1 MDSGDIAPHASG
13 EASGADPDEIVSR
26 PAPDPHAA
34 RSDARAR
41 WKALGQS
48 WRLESEIGAERQSYL
63 AQRRAIAPNIARGV
77 YPFGGERLT
86 RADMEWLLATLGD
99 GAGPIA
105 WDDEG
110 QRERAGLDLRGA
122 LLSGADLRG
131 LPLAGM
137 VGGQYGG
144 DERQIE
150 AAAVHLD
157 GARLERADVRG
168 ASLHAAHLER
178 ARLDSADLRQ
188 ATLTRVSL
196 ARASLREA
204 RLQKADLR
212 DVDATE
218 ADFRRA
224 NMAECRA
231 ISGRFERARL
241 DGAIL
246 DGANLDQARF
256 NNAQMGG
263 ARLDGAACR
272 QTVFTG
278 AYLRR
283 ASFRLTLLLR
293 ASLEHAHLEEAILH
307 GAELRAA
314 RLEGTNL
321 FDARLDGLTLP
332 PDEYER
338 LARLRYREELLARPS
353 ALEPADLRGA
363 YFDTATNLRRA
374 ALGDVKLGYPR
385 VADLQWGGANLAVVP
400 WSPRRSRLL
409 QRRPA
414 PIILGDERAARM
426 AVTPEGKRKD
436 RATREEELEAA
447 VRANRQLAV
456 ALRAQGL
463 DEEAG
468 VYAYRAQVLQRRA
481 LLREYRAGAWLFSLF
496 LDALAG
502 YGYRPARSLV
512 AYLLVIL
519 SFAAAYFTLGPG
531 AGVHL
536 SPLGALVFSVTS
548 FHGRGFFPGG
558 IPLDD
563 PLTAVAA
570 GEALA
575 GLLIEISFI
584 ATFTQRFF
592 GK

>member
-1 MDSGDIAPHASG
+1 MGSGDVERRASDGEAPDTGMGETPLEAEPTPSGRASG
-13 EASGADPDEIVSR
+13 
-26 PAPDPHAA
+26 
-34 RSDARAR
+34 RAH
-41 WKALGQS
+41 WKAAGQP
-48 WRLESEIGAERQSYL
+48 WRQEPEISVERQRYL
-63 AQRRAIAPNIARGV
+63 APRRAITPDIGRGV

-86 RADMEWLLATLGD
+86 RADVEWLLATLGD

-110 QRERAGLDLRGA
+110 RRGRAGIDLRGA
-122 LLSGADLRG
+122 LLSGVDLRG
-131 LPLAGM
+131 LPLAGL

-144 DERQIE
+144 DERQTD
-150 AAAVHLD
+150 AAAVRLD
-157 GARLERADVRG
+157 GARLERADLRG
-168 ASLHAAHLER
+168 ASLHAAHLDQ
-178 ARLDSADLRQ
+178 ARLDAADLRQ
-188 ATLTRVSL
+188 ASLTKASLTR
-196 ARASLREA
+196 ANLREA
-204 RLQKADLR
+204 QLERADLR
-212 DVDATE
+212 EVDAVE

-224 NMAECRA
+224 AMVGCRA
-231 ISGRFERARL
+231 IGGRFERARL
-241 DGAIL
+241 GGAIL
-246 DGANLDQARF
+246 DGANLDEARF
-256 NNAQMGG
+256 TNAQMGD
-263 ARLDGAACR
+263 ARLEGAACR

-283 ASFRLTLLLR
+283 TSFRLALLLR
-293 ASLEHAHLEEAILH
+293 ANLTDAHMEESVLH

-321 FDARLDGLTLP
+321 FGARLEGLALARE
-332 PDEYER
+332 EYER
-338 LARLRYREELLARPS
+338 LARLRYREELIARPP

-374 ALGDVKLGYPR
+374 TLGDAKLGYPR

-400 WSPRRSRLL
+400 WSPRRSRLF
-409 QRRPA
+409 QRRPE
-414 PIILGDERAARM
+414 PIILGDERAARS
-426 AVTPEGKRKD
+426 AVTLEGKRKD
-436 RATREEELEAA
+436 RAAREEELEAA
-447 VRANRQLAV
+447 IRANRQLAV

-463 DEEAG
+463 DEEAS

-481 LLREYRAGAWLFSLF
+481 LLREYRAGAWFFSLF

-502 YGYRPARSLV
+502 YGYRPVRSLI

-519 SFAAAYFTLGPG
+519 CFAAAYFAVAPG
-531 AGVHL
+531 AGIHL

-563 PLTAVAA
+563 PLTTLAA
-570 GEALA
+570 GEALV
-575 GLLIEISFI
+575 GLLIEVSFI

>member
-1 MDSGDIAPHASG
+1 M
-13 EASGADPDEIVSR
+13 
-26 PAPDPHAA
+26 AA
-34 RSDARAR
+34 MT
-41 WKALGQS
+41 G
-48 WRLESEIGAERQSYL
+48 RL
-63 AQRRAIAPNIARGV
+63 
-77 YPFGGERLT
+77 
-86 RADMEWLLATLGD
+86 D
-99 GAGPIA
+99 
-105 WDDEG
+105 
-110 QRERAGLDLRGA
+110 
-122 LLSGADLRG
+122 
-131 LPLAGM
+131 
-137 VGGQYGG
+137 
-144 DERQIE
+144 
-150 AAAVHLD
+150 AAAVRLD
-157 GARLERADVRG
+157 DARLERADLRG

-178 ARLDSADLRQ
+178 ARLDTADLRN
-188 ATLTRVSL
+188 ATLTKASL
-196 ARASLREA
+196 SRASLREA
-204 RLQKADLR
+204 RLERADLR
-212 DVDATE
+212 EVDAAE

-224 NMAECRA
+224 HMEQLRA
-231 ISGRFERARL
+231 IAGRFERALL

-256 NNAQMGG
+256 TNAQMGE

-293 ASLEHAHLEEAILH
+293 AKLDQAHLEESALH

-314 RLEGTNL
+314 RLEGANL
-321 FDARLDGLTLP
+321 FGARLDGLAMAP
-332 PDEYER
+332 EEYER
-338 LARLRYREELLARPS
+338 LVRLRYREELLERSP

-363 YFDTATNLRRA
+363 YFDTASNLRRA
-374 ALGDVKLGYPR
+374 ALGDVTLGYPR

-409 QRRPA
+409 QRRPE

-447 VRANRQLAV
+447 IRANRQLAV

-481 LLREYRAGAWLFSLF
+481 LLREYRAGAWAFSIF

-512 AYLLVIL
+512 AYLLVIVG
-519 SFAAAYFTLGPG
+519 FAAAYFALGPG
-531 AGVHL
+531 SGVDL

-558 IPLDD
+558 IPLDA

-570 GEALA
+570 GEALV

>member
-1 MDSGDIAPHASG
+1 MDSGELERQLGAAPENG
-13 EASGADPDEIVSR
+13 PDET
-26 PAPDPHAA
+26 P
-34 RSDARAR
+34 SDAATSLPSGRASERAR
-41 WKALGQS
+41 WKSEGLS
-48 WRLESEIGAERQSYL
+48 WRQEPEIGAERQQYL
-63 AQRRAIAPNIARGV
+63 TLRHAIAPNIARGV

-86 RADMEWLLATLGD
+86 RADVEWLLAALGD

-110 QRERAGLDLRGA
+110 QRGRAGLDLRGA
-122 LLSGADLRG
+122 LLSGVDLRG
-131 LPLAGM
+131 LPLAGL

-144 DERQIE
+144 DERQTD

-157 GARLERADVRG
+157 GARLERADLRG

-188 ATLTRVSL
+188 STLVKALL
-196 ARASLREA
+196 AHASLREA
-204 RLQKADLR
+204 RMEQADLR
-212 DVDATE
+212 EVDAVE

-224 NMAECRA
+224 RMGEIRA
-231 ISGRFERARL
+231 IGAHFDRARL

-256 NNAQMGG
+256 TNAQMGE
-263 ARLDGAACR
+263 ARLDGASCR

-283 ASFRLTLLLR
+283 ASFRLALLLR
-293 ASLEHAHLEEAILH
+293 AKLDQAHLEEVALH

-314 RLEGTNL
+314 RLEGANL
-321 FDARLDGLTLP
+321 FGARLDGLALAP
-332 PDEYER
+332 EEYER
-338 LARLRYREELLARPS
+338 LARLRYREELLARPPT
-353 ALEPADLRGA
+353 LEPADLRGA
-363 YFDTATNLRRA
+363 YFDTSTNLRRA
-374 ALGDVKLGYPR
+374 ALGDVSLGYPR

-414 PIILGDERAARM
+414 PIILGDERAARS
-426 AVTPEGKRKD
+426 AVTAEGKRKD

-447 VRANRQLAV
+447 IRANRQLAV

-481 LLREYRAGAWLFSLF
+481 LLREYRAGAWIFSLF

-502 YGYRPARSLV
+502 YGYRPVRSLV
-512 AYLLVIL
+512 AYLLVIIL
-519 SFAAAYFTLGPG
+519 FAAAYYTLGPES
-531 AGVHL
+531 GVNL

-570 GEALA
+570 GEALV